1 LPPFFQQLLSHNPMT
16 HLMAAYQQ
24 ILVNG
29 QRPDWLSLWPITLI
43 AVVLCIIGARL
54 FSKHAG
60 EMVDEL

>member
-1 LPPFFQQLLSHNPMT
+1 MT

-43 AVVLCIIGARL
+43 AVVLCIVGARL